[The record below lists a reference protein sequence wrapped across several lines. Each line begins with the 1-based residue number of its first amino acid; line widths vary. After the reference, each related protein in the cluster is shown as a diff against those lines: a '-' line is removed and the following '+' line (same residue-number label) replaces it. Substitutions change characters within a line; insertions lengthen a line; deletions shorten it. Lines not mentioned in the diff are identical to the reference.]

1 MLWLF
6 DLDGTLIDSAPGIF
20 GGIEHALAV
29 EGVPIPPREQL
40 RGWVGPPLWHSFA
53 EVFGDDPPRIQRAIE
68 RYRERF
74 LDVGWREHEVFDGIE
89 DTLDVL
95 QARGARC
102 AVVTSK
108 PQAQAERI
116 LGNQPLGERFEGI
129 YAPDPDDHDHTKA
142 ELIARALDA
151 CAIAPADA
159 VMVGDRRYDMEGACA
174 NGVRGL
180 GVLWGFGDADELLAA
195 GAAALAGAPG
205 ELPGLAETA
214 HT

>member
-53 EVFGDDPPRIQRAIE
+53 EVFGDDPPRIRRAIE

-195 GAAALAGAPG
+195 GAAALAGAPR

>member
-20 GGIEHALAV
+20 GCIEHALAQEDV
-29 EGVPIPPREQL
+29 AIPPPEQL
-40 RGWVGPPLWHSFA
+40 RQWVGPPLWHSFA
-53 EVFGDDPPRIQRAIE
+53 GLFGDDPPRIQRAID

-89 DTLDVL
+89 ATLDAL

-116 LGNQPLGERFEGI
+116 LGSQPLGERFEGI
-129 YAPDPDDHDHTKA
+129 HAPGPDDHDHTKA
-142 ELIARALDA
+142 ELVARALDA
-151 CAIAPADA
+151 CASAPADA

-195 GAAALAGAPG
+195 GAVALANRPG
-205 ELPGLAETA
+205 DLPELARCS
-214 HT
+214 

>member
-20 GGIEHALAV
+20 GCIEHALAREDV
-29 EGVPIPPREQL
+29 AIPPPEQL
-40 RGWVGPPLWHSFA
+40 RKWVGPPLWHSFA
-53 EVFGDDPPRIQRAIE
+53 EVFGDDPPRIRRAIE

-74 LDVGWREHEVFDGIE
+74 LDVGWQQHEVFDGIE
-89 DTLDVL
+89 ATLDGL
-95 QARGARC
+95 RARGARC

-116 LGNQPLGERFEGI
+116 LASQPLGARFEGI
-129 YAPDPDDHDHTKA
+129 YAPGPDDHDHTKA
-142 ELIARALDA
+142 ELVARALDA
-151 CAIAPADA
+151 CAGAPADT
-159 VMVGDRRYDMEGACA
+159 VMVGDRRYDMEGARA

-195 GAAALAGAPG
+195 GAVALADRPAD
-205 ELPGLAETA
+205 LPGLARGS
-214 HT
+214 